1 MFVPGNP
8 DINVLSIITRCDGV
22 EDFQVREFP
31 VPNFPEKRSQFQRCK
46 TSDSLQGNDFTKGG
60 DPNLLSVVLLD
71 ESIIKKKT
79 YGLLQILPDGFAT
92 F

>member
-1 MFVPGNP
+1 
-8 DINVLSIITRCDGV
+8 
-22 EDFQVREFP
+22 
-31 VPNFPEKRSQFQRCK
+31 
-46 TSDSLQGNDFTKGG
+46 
-60 DPNLLSVVLLD
+60 VVLLD